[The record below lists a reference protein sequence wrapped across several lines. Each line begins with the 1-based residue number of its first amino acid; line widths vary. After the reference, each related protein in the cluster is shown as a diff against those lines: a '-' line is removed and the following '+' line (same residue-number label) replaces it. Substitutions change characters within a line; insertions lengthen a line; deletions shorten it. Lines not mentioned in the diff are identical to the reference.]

1 MEESMKKTMLIAM
14 LAMFLFGTLAI
25 TACQPKA
32 EEVEVEEVEEIE
44 EEEVELDEEIVE
56 GEEVEAPAEEVQ
68 E

>member
-1 MEESMKKTMLIAM
+1 MKKTMLIAM

-25 TACQPKA
+25 SACKPK
-32 EEVEVEEVEEIE
+32 VEDVEIEEVEEI